1 VREAPSEARFR
12 NFEARFKN
20 FEARFRENA
29 SKKAGIAFSEGESR
43 FSFLSRASE
52 DASGTH
58 PPGSSFGASKRG
70 GGEASGN
77 PENLCNGSSGT
88 LL

>member
-1 VREAPSEARFR
+1 MREAPS
-12 NFEARFKN
+12 EARFKN

-52 DASGTH
+52 DAYGTH

-70 GGEASGN
+70 GEAFGN
-77 PENLCNGSSGT
+77 PGRKER
-88 LL
+88 